1 MIASTFQA
9 LIVPSA
15 ARASAQPAANA
26 ANDQALQAWRT
37 GRRSEAMGHLNA
49 ATRADPR
56 FAVPWHNRG
65 TIFLL
70 EGQFGR
76 AIPALVHAAE
86 SAPDWTLPRVYLAQ
100 AYLRSGDATSAV
112 AVSDAARMLDPT
124 LPDVRADLMTLLRA
138 RAQVATAVAA
148 RRRNYFVI
156 TLAVAIFITLATA
169 LIGFATLALPI
180 YRFTLY
186 AQARRARNAAIEQLK
201 LLEASP
207 PPVLPAR
214 PLPTSMPAPAPGTS
228 GDYVSAG
235 VLPPFAAAELDG
247 SPTDTRFRRRGWRLL
262 LSAAGTLTLAV
273 GALVVMQ
280 LGLPA
285 PARADFSQ
293 LADAGVLFFLFVGLL
308 GVTFV
313 LVLIALVVGIAAAL
327 QRHRI
332 GWALGIA
339 LIGGVGLFV
348 FVVPGMFMVLIY
360 LLGMPTSGAERGL
373 EFVPV
378 PQISL
383 GGPATR

>member
-15 ARASAQPAANA
+15 ARPSTVQAANV

-37 GRRSEAMGHLNA
+37 GRRSEAIGHLNA
-49 ATRADPR
+49 ATRADSR

-65 TIFLL
+65 TIYLL
-70 EGQFGR
+70 EGQFSR

-86 SAPDWTLPRVYLAQ
+86 AAPDWTLPRVYLAQ

-124 LPDVRADLMTLLRA
+124 LPDVRTDLMTLLRA
-138 RAQVATAVAA
+138 RAQVATAVVA
-148 RRRNYFVI
+148 RRRSYFVI

-169 LIGFATLALPI
+169 LIGFATLALPL

-186 AQARRARNAAIEQLK
+186 AQARRARNAAVEQLK

-214 PLPTSMPAPAPGTS
+214 PLPSVSPPPPPGSS
-228 GDYVSAG
+228 GAYVSAG

-247 SPTDTRFRRRGWRLL
+247 SPSDTRFRRTGWRLL
-262 LSAAGTLTLAV
+262 LGAAATLTLAV
-273 GALVVMQ
+273 GALVVLN

-285 PARADFSQ
+285 PARADLNQ
-293 LADAGVLFFLFVGLL
+293 LADAGLLFFLFVGLA
-308 GVTFV
+308 GITFV
-313 LVLIALVVGIAAAL
+313 LVLIALIVGLSAAL

-339 LIGGVGLFV
+339 LIGGLGLFL
-348 FVVPGMFMVLIY
+348 FVVPGMVVVLIY
-360 LLGMPTSGAERGL
+360 LLAMPTSGAERGL

-378 PQISL
+378 PQVSL
-383 GGPATR
+383 GGPAGR

>member
-15 ARASAQPAANA
+15 ARPSSSAAANA

-37 GRRSEAMGHLNA
+37 GRRSEAVTQLNA

-70 EGQFGR
+70 EGQFQR

-86 SAPDWTLPRVYLAQ
+86 AAPDWTLPRVYLAQ
-100 AYLRSGDATSAV
+100 AYLRAGDATSAL
-112 AVSDAARMLDPT
+112 AVSDAVRMLDPT
-124 LPDVRADLMTLLRA
+124 LPDVRADLMTLLRT
-138 RAQVATAVAA
+138 RAQIATAVAA

-156 TLAVAIFITLATA
+156 TLVVAIFITLATA
-169 LIGFATLALPI
+169 FVGFATLALPI

-186 AQARRARNAAIEQLK
+186 TQARRARNAATEQLK

-214 PLPTSMPAPAPGTS
+214 PLPTVAPAPAPGSS
-228 GDYVSAG
+228 GAYVSAG

-247 SPTDTRFRRRGWRLL
+247 SPNDSRFRRTGWRLL
-262 LSAAGTLTLAV
+262 LSSTATLTAAV
-273 GALVVMQ
+273 GALLVMQ
-280 LGLPA
+280 VSLPP
-285 PARADFSQ
+285 PARADLNQFT
-293 LADAGVLFFLFVGLL
+293 DAGLLFVLFAGFL
-308 GVTFV
+308 GVTGL
-313 LVLIALVVGIAAAL
+313 LVLIALIVGCVAATR
-327 QRHRI
+327 RHRF
-332 GWALGIA
+332 GWALAIA
-339 LIGGVGLFV
+339 VIGGIGLLV
-348 FVVPGMFMVLIY
+348 FILPGMVMVLIY

-373 EFVPV
+373 EFIPV
-378 PQISL
+378 PQVSL
-383 GGPATR
+383 GGPAGR

>member
-15 ARASAQPAANA
+15 ARPSASAAANA

-37 GRRSEAMGHLNA
+37 GRRSEAVAQLNA
-49 ATRADPR
+49 ATRADPH

-70 EGQFGR
+70 EGQFMR

-86 SAPDWTLPRVYLAQ
+86 AAPEWTLPRVYLAQ
-100 AYLRSGDATSAV
+100 AYLRAGDATSAL

-138 RAQVATAVAA
+138 RAQLATAVAA

-156 TLAVAIFITLATA
+156 TLVVAVFITLATA

-186 AQARRARNAAIEQLK
+186 AQARRARNAATEQLK

-214 PLPTSMPAPAPGTS
+214 PLPNVAPPPAPGTS
-228 GDYVSAG
+228 GAYVSAG

-247 SPTDTRFRRRGWRLL
+247 SPNDARFRRTGWRLL
-262 LSAAGTLTLAV
+262 LSSAVTLTASV

-280 LGLPA
+280 LSLPSPLNADRNQFTDFGL
-285 PARADFSQ
+285 
-293 LADAGVLFFLFVGLL
+293 LFFIFAGLL
-308 GVTFV
+308 GLTAV
-313 LVLIALVVGIAAAL
+313 LVLIALIAGFVAAVR
-327 QRHRI
+327 RHRI
-332 GWALGIA
+332 GWALAIA
-339 LIGGVGLFV
+339 VIGGIGLCV
-348 FVVPGMFMVLIY
+348 FVVPGMVMVLIY
-360 LLGMPTSGAERGL
+360 LLGMPTTGAERGL
-373 EFVPV
+373 EFIPV
-378 PQISL
+378 PQVSL
-383 GGPATR
+383 GGPVAR